1 MNDSSPHGTQPA
13 LRTSVAGPRILLLD
27 IDGTLVDYHNVL
39 PDSAVTAIRRARQN
53 GHRVLL
59 CSGRAKPEVS
69 DDLWNIGVDGY
80 IGGNGN
86 YVEYRGEIVLENAL
100 SAGDCRAI
108 VDWLH
113 ERGLEFYLESN
124 AGLFASAHFSTA
136 AVPAMRLYSQRKGR
150 PAPEQDEVVLHG
162 MILGGELHRDDV
174 MKVSYLLSS
183 PDDHA
188 AAVAAFSHLQ
198 HGTWGGRGAE
208 ALFGDIGVAQGTKA
222 TAVAALLAHLG
233 AQRSDT
239 IAFGD
244 ATVDLPMFEAC
255 GHGVAMGN
263 ASDDLLA
270 VADLVTDD
278 VEDDGLAH
286 AFSRLGLV

>member
-39 PDSAVTAIRRARQN
+39 R
-53 GHRVLL
+53 
-59 CSGRAKPEVS
+59 
-69 DDLWNIGVDGY
+69 
-80 IGGNGN
+80 
-86 YVEYRGEIVLENAL
+86 
-100 SAGDCRAI
+100 
-108 VDWLH
+108 
-113 ERGLEFYLESN
+113 
-124 AGLFASAHFSTA
+124 
-136 AVPAMRLYSQRKGR
+136 
-150 PAPEQDEVVLHG
+150 
-162 MILGGELHRDDV
+162 
-174 MKVSYLLSS
+174 
-183 PDDHA
+183 
-188 AAVAAFSHLQ
+188 
-198 HGTWGGRGAE
+198 AE

-255 GHGVAMGN
+255 GYGVAMGN